1 LSARLCQLVNYST
14 KHTLILHVSLICV
27 AQTAPDVSP
36 GAFRY
41 YPEDA
46 DNIVM
51 PSRATPYTF
60 KGRHASG
67 DENYA
72 TLKAAG

>member
-1 LSARLCQLVNYST
+1 VGQ
-14 KHTLILHVSLICV
+14 
-27 AQTAPDVSP
+27 QTAPDVSP

-46 DNIVM
+46 DNTVL